1 MKNLTINQLTSLE
14 AKTAVVTGGAAG
26 IGAAIARR
34 LHEAGAN
41 IVIGD
46 IDEVEAQKILDELN
60 TLRPNSVRYQLAR
73 SLSLHQTSF

>member
-46 IDEVEAQKILDELN
+46 IDEVENVSQEDLVLIPNQK
-60 TLRPNSVRYQLAR
+60 PK
-73 SLSLHQTSF
+73 